1 MTSQDTLL
9 ARYSIDT
16 SALISPWR
24 DSLPPRRF
32 KTFWKEYTNLFD
44 SGQAIAVDEVHLEL
58 RKREG
63 DDLLEWVKHRP
74 ASMFVALDSDIQ
86 MAALEL
92 LEKSDKLLGTHKG
105 RNAADPWVIALAM
118 ARGLAV
124 VTCELP
130 SGTDR
135 RPKIPD
141 VCDALGI
148 PWLGI
153 VDLCDAEHWDL

>member
-1 MTSQDTLL
+1 MISQDTLL

-32 KTFWKEYTNLFD
+32 KTFWKEYTGLFD

-58 RKREG
+58 CKRDG
-63 DDLLEWVKHRP
+63 DELLQWVNDRP
-74 ASMFVALDSDIQ
+74 TSMFVALETDIQ
-86 MAALEL
+86 QAALKL
-92 LEKSDKLLGTHKG
+92 LETNGGLLGTHKG
-105 RNAADPWVIALAM
+105 HNAADPWVIALAM
-118 ARGLAV
+118 ARGLSV

-130 SGTDR
+130 SGSR

-141 VCDALGI
+141 VCEAQGV
-148 PWLGI
+148 PWLSI
-153 VDLCDAEHWDL
+153 VDLCDAEGWSL